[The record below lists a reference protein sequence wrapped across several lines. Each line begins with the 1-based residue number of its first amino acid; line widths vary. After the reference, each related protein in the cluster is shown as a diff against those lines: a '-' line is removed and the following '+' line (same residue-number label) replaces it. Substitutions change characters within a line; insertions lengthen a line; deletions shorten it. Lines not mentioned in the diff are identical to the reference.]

1 MNLGWGHRQSNP
13 GQAEWLE
20 SNREGGSRRDCSSSE
35 KDETSLWLL
44 VEGVLWQKEG
54 CFLVMT
60 SRLLP
65 WGKVTQQQMAD
76 MGEEGDQEMPGR
88 KDLVLK
94 YIKSEDLSS
103 LLSRCVVDSIK
114 STNEL

>member
-1 MNLGWGHRQSNP
+1 
-13 GQAEWLE
+13 
-20 SNREGGSRRDCSSSE
+20 
-35 KDETSLWLL
+35 
-44 VEGVLWQKEG
+44 
-54 CFLVMT
+54 
-60 SRLLP
+60 
-65 WGKVTQQQMAD
+65 MAD